1 MKHSIIRVVFYS
13 LAFILRSSFCAAQE
27 SQTTD
32 AHFSRSYDNP
42 VYFNHRIEDT
52 ILIDG
57 LLDDTTWLTIPW
69 TRVFVDLEGD
79 KIKVQKHQTRAK
91 MCWNDDYLYVAAEL
105 QDDHIRVT
113 MNDRDDKVYL
123 DDAFEIFIDPDGDGH
138 NYMELQVNALNTICD
153 LLMLYPYKI
162 DNGTHAISAWP
173 AHGLKHAVHINGTLN
188 DPSDID
194 TSWTVEVAIPMPV
207 LEELSSWKTLTN
219 LWRVNFYRV
228 DWPFEIVEG
237 AYINPN
243 LHNHPGADYTA
254 WSPTAAYDTHR
265 PDRFGYAMKTY
276 GIAHTNLENF
286 ELDPDESIKRALWD
300 IFYQLESCLREHKPG
315 ACRLQDLSI
324 PRVALEG
331 YRFKPQLSY
340 NPIGFDLYTRGTR
353 ARNTIVINEKGLLQT
368 IATKDIRP

>member
-1 MKHSIIRVVFYS
+1 
-13 LAFILRSSFCAAQE
+13 
-27 SQTTD
+27 
-32 AHFSRSYDNP
+32 
-42 VYFNHRIEDT
+42 
-52 ILIDG
+52 
-57 LLDDTTWLTIPW
+57 
-69 TRVFVDLEGD
+69 
-79 KIKVQKHQTRAK
+79 

-162 DNGTHAISAWP
+162 DNGTHAISAWH
-173 AHGLKHAVHINGTLN
+173 AHGLKHVVHINGTLN

-286 ELDPDESIKRALWD
+286 ELDPDESIKTALWD